1 MPAVV
6 VSIASASGRAIQKQ
20 KPKSNP
26 PNSVDDARN
35 PTFQMFCLFPCNIS
49 GNRHQVHSVYL
60 STLLSEP
67 RPATAHDLTLAD

>member
-26 PNSVDDARN
+26 PNNVDDARN
-35 PTFQMFCLFPCNIS
+35 PTFQMFCLFPRQIS
-49 GNRHQVHSVYL
+49 GNRH
-60 STLLSEP
+60 
-67 RPATAHDLTLAD
+67 